1 MRSSFSPG
9 STIDLGYASGYSAA
23 GGAGITGDGVRLINI
38 SYILLIILIAGIIL
52 SGGCLQKDIKT
63 EEIEKFEVGDM
74 RLTSTVFDY
83 GGRIPQKYTCDGE
96 DINPPLVIEDVPAD
110 AKTLVLIVDDPD
122 APMGTWDHWIV
133 WNIPVI
139 DRIEEDSV
147 PGTVGVN
154 SWGRNDYGGPCPP
167 SGEHRYF
174 FKLYALDTTLNLD
187 TNSTKK
193 DLERAME
200 GHVIAQTDLIG
211 VYSRA

>member
-1 MRSSFSPG
+1 
-9 STIDLGYASGYSAA
+9 
-23 GGAGITGDGVRLINI
+23 
-38 SYILLIILIAGIIL
+38 
-52 SGGCLQKDIKT
+52 
-63 EEIEKFEVGDM
+63 M